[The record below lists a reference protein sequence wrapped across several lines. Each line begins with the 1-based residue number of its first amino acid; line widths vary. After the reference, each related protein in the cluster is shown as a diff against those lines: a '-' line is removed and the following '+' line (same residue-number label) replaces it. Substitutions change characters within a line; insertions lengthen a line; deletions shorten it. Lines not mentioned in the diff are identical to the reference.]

1 MPTTY
6 GPAFLKHCGT
16 QGGAPVAT
24 NCQLITIRQ
33 KKSSELAITVP
44 NSTGITQSEH
54 IDGLRK
60 DVEITLRVKAD
71 YTHKAPA
78 ELITLTTGDFADDYV
93 VDSIDDSRK
102 VGDHYEI
109 TYSAHN
115 NSGVDYA
122 VAS

>member
-16 QGGAPVAT
+16 QGGAPVVT
-24 NCQLITIRQ
+24 NCQLTSIRQ

-54 IDGLRK
+54 FDGLRK
-60 DVEITLRVKAD
+60 DLEITLRVKAD
-71 YTHKAPA
+71 YTQKAPA
-78 ELITLTTGDFADDYV
+78 ELITLTGDFADDFV
-93 VDSIDDSRK
+93 VDSLDDSRK
-102 VGDHYEI
+102 VGDHYEL

-115 NSGVDYA
+115 NSGVDYS
-122 VAS
+122 VTS